1 MDYFIF
7 EIRNMTKYEMKLF
20 IEALKEDQ
28 DKKEFFELFKKYYVK
43 TNYSSGKNL
52 FKTERKE
59 HRVANY
65 KIARL
70 LNIIKTINIDNIRE
84 AFYVGETK

>member
-43 TNYSSGKNL
+43 TNYSSGKSL

-59 HRVANY
+59 QRIANY

-70 LNIIKTINIDNIRE
+70 LNTIKTINIDNIRE

>member
-1 MDYFIF
+1 
-7 EIRNMTKYEMKLF
+7 
-20 IEALKEDQ
+20 
-28 DKKEFFELFKKYYVK
+28 VK

-59 HRVANY
+59 QRIANY

-70 LNIIKTINIDNIRE
+70 LNTIKTINIDNIRE

>member
-1 MDYFIF
+1 MDYLIF

-43 TNYSSGKNL
+43 TNYSSVKNL

-59 HRVANY
+59 QRIANY

-70 LNIIKTINIDNIRE
+70 LNTIKTINIDNIRE

>member
-43 TNYSSGKNL
+43 TNYSSAKNL

-59 HRVANY
+59 QRIANY

-70 LNIIKTINIDNIRE
+70 LNTIKTINIDNIRE